1 MTTTEEESYHSTL
14 EGWDDHYV
22 CTVLKGTGSRSTA
35 REWLQPV
42 NKKWPVHQTS
52 QFDRTTCDPRPPTA
66 MSEEWLPTTTLDCQ
80 SCTSSCS
87 CPVRRCLLPSKYPCL
102 IRADWSGLMVSS
114 TLFMSYWWQQRVWSK
129 NSWDGQS
136 QCLVY
141 SRFCLSFTRGVTD
154 VFICKWW
161 GLRSF
166 PFTTRLLRR
175 GFKDKSRFCLEK
187 VNL

>member
-1 MTTTEEESYHSTL
+1 MIIMSARFWKALAAGQQPENDCSPWTRSGQCIRLHSL
-14 EGWDDHYV
+14 
-22 CTVLKGTGSRSTA
+22 TG
-35 REWLQPV
+35 QPV
-42 NKKWPVHQTS
+42 
-52 QFDRTTCDPRPPTA
+52 
-66 MSEEWLPTTTLDCQ
+66 TLAPDHDERRVDCQ